1 MTANSRTLFPFLCG
15 TSESWHSLL
24 NFTVQK
30 KSAISNFI
38 DVRYLLV
45 VLPHECVS
53 ICKRLH
59 LDVRVI
65 FHTTG
70 FLPVSTA
77 GCALYTIYCTR
88 TDMKKVEF
96 FFNFTS
102 RMFTYT
108 SFYVCLAHPLES
120 WIPFDIEVD
129 SAYTLLT
136 MPVTYKPT
144 NIVDSPFIN
153 LSGTSAYKQTQS
165 NTSLSILTV
174 GEYLA
179 RQEPLVAMELTVNF
193 GMTAFLFR
201 HGRVE

>member
-1 MTANSRTLFPFLCG
+1 MTANSRTLFPFLCR
-15 TSESWHSLL
+15 TSEWWHSLL

-38 DVRYLLV
+38 DVRYLFV
-45 VLPHECVS
+45 VLLHECVS

-59 LDVRVI
+59 LDVWVI
-65 FHTTG
+65 FHTTD

-96 FFNFTS
+96 FFNFTP

-108 SFYVCLAHPLES
+108 SFYLYPLES
-120 WIPFDIEVD
+120 WTPFDIEVD

-144 NIVDSPFIN
+144 NIVDSPFIR
-153 LSGTSAYKQTQS
+153 LSGTRHNRILRCLYSQ
-165 NTSLSILTV
+165 LESIWLDKSRW
-174 GEYLA
+174 L
-179 RQEPLVAMELTVNF
+179 LWS
-193 GMTAFLFR
+193 
-201 HGRVE
+201 